1 MQDSLSSRDY
11 IIEAFF
17 LLLRDNV
24 IDDIS
29 VASIC
34 DKAGVSR
41 VTFYRNFKDKNEII
55 DGYFTKMIRQFVIEM
70 GTRHSNTNY
79 YDIAYQSFY
88 FLREEKENIK
98 ALTKSNLSYLYL
110 NILNEKLSNNF
121 NAEGYGNE
129 MTAYVY
135 AGGLYNLSMW
145 WVIKD
150 DCRTGIEDM
159 IKAFFSI
166 CNFEKAQ

>member
-1 MQDSLSSRDY
+1 MQDNMSSRDF

-17 LLLRDNV
+17 LLLRDNK
-24 IDDIS
+24 INDIS
-29 VASIC
+29 IQSIC

-41 VTFYRNFKDKNEII
+41 VTFYRNFKDKNDII
-55 DGYFTKMIRQFVIEM
+55 LGYFTKMIKRFLQEM
-70 GTRHSNTNY
+70 GTRNNNY
-79 YDIAYQSFY
+79 YDIAYQSFC

-98 ALTKSNLSYLYL
+98 ALNKSELSYLYL
-110 NILNEKLSNNF
+110 NVLNEKFSNNF
-121 NAEGYGNE
+121 NNNGYGNV

-145 WVIKD
+145 WVLED
-150 DCRTGIEDM
+150 DCRTSIDEM
-159 IKAFFSI
+159 IKSFFTT